1 MQRFLLAATLSIPLL
16 LRSDRAD
23 EPRFTVG
30 ASSTLRKV
38 FEHDLKVDS
47 TAVRIYVAGV
57 DDLVDGSATIGVT
70 IEDTGKIEVTDE
82 YLAMA
87 EGRPGRLRRTFDRV
101 ESREDQEMRF
111 AMGSGRPDSKNEKKK
126 LQSSDLEGRTVL
138 FSLDRGSGAYAAA
151 FAAQG
156 GDESLL
162 EGLSEDMDFRFL
174 LPAGKVA
181 PGESWSVEPKAC
193 AAIFAPGGDLKLRET
208 GADDPGWGIA
218 KEIRRNL
225 EGKAKATWKGIR
237 EEDGRTVGVVGVE
250 LDLRSAGES
259 GAKDAKAGTV
269 HFRME
274 LELAGDL
281 RWDLEAGHFR
291 SFQAGGKL
299 KYDVAT
305 RKTTEVDGVP
315 KEMRH
320 EIDFEGEAEYRASAR

>member
-23 EPRFTVG
+23 EPRFAVG
-30 ASSTLRKV
+30 PASTLRKA

-57 DDLVDGSATIGVT
+57 DELVDGSATIGVT
-70 IEDTGKIEVTDE
+70 IQDSGRIEVTDE

-162 EGLSEDMDFRFL
+162 EGLSEDMDFQFL

-193 AAIFAPGGDLKLRET
+193 AAIFAPAAISSSWAGRGRPRLGDRQ
-208 GADDPGWGIA
+208 
-218 KEIRRNL
+218 EIRRNL
-225 EGKAKATWKGIR
+225 EGRRRRPGRIR
-237 EEDGRTVGVVGVE
+237 EEDGRTVGS
-250 LDLRSAGES
+250 LALTRSRSAGES
-259 GAKDAKAGTV
+259 AQGLESRDGP
-269 HFRME
+269 FRMQ
-274 LELAGDL
+274 LELTGDL
-281 RWDLEAGHFR
+281 LWDLEAGHFR
-291 SFQAGGKL
+291 SFRPG
-299 KYDVAT
+299 
-305 RKTTEVDGVP
+305 
-315 KEMRH
+315 
-320 EIDFEGEAEYRASAR
+320 AS